1 MNESSEKDLQSY
13 IDKEEGDGGGHGVGS
28 IVSQLDQVLHN
39 EKEKQLINNFMDE
52 GSDGQQQRKS
62 DLEQMMMDYSRDS
75 DPFSFGVDDKQ
86 ATKDGRIEES
96 QAKSK
101 KHNVFMSK
109 NVFMQN
115 EPDVRPA
122 SSIESIRDSSFFLK
136 QVTNQQDQAFLD
148 IEQQNIEVIHQG
160 KDYSMDESVDASNQ
174 KKILKS
180 QM

>member
-13 IDKEEGDGGGHGVGS
+13 IDKEEGSGGGRGVGS

-62 DLEQMMMDYSRDS
+62 DIEQMMMDYSRDS
-75 DPFSFGVDDKQ
+75 DPFSFGADDKQ
-86 ATKDGRIEES
+86 AAKDGRFEES

-109 NVFMQN
+109 NVFM
-115 EPDVRPA
+115 
-122 SSIESIRDSSFFLK
+122 
-136 QVTNQQDQAFLD
+136 
-148 IEQQNIEVIHQG
+148 
-160 KDYSMDESVDASNQ
+160 
-174 KKILKS
+174 
-180 QM
+180 